1 MPEEGISLEPLE
13 KKFTELVEEVAEIS
27 KNLEVLSSIPS
38 IIEKVDGLE
47 SGIKDA
53 TSSGISVL
61 EKKIDDLQQY
71 VAGLSVLDE
80 RIQELSE
87 SFTETKEIVGI
98 IVRQLDDL
106 ERKYNKALDEI
117 TKAVQTI
124 AEYTEAD
131 IPEKPEEKP
140 SKKKE
145 KVKEKPSKK
154 KEKEKPAPELEEEA
168 PVSEEVTPETI
179 DGLMD
184 SLKKL
189 VKPQTEAK
197 VMAAALEQVRDQIPL
212 LIEGHTPVLFQF
224 GKLARELKSYP
235 PTATLNEN
243 DIARLNKDLRSW
255 ESKLKEI
262 AKSG

>member
-1 MPEEGISLEPLE
+1 L
-13 KKFTELVEEVAEIS
+13 K
-27 KNLEVLSSIPS
+27 VLSSIPG
-38 IIEKVDGLE
+38 IIEKVDEIGPVLKE
-47 SGIKDA
+47 A
-53 TSSGISVL
+53 TSSEIAVL
-61 EKKIDDLQQY
+61 EKKMDDLQQY

-124 AEYTEAD
+124 AKYTSA
-131 IPEKPEEKP
+131 EKAPDKL
-140 SKKKE
+140 SKTKE
-145 KVKEKPSKK
+145 KEKPSKK
-154 KEKEKPAPELEEEA
+154 KEKEKEKENEKEKSPEDTKEKGSTEIM
-168 PVSEEVTPETI
+168 PETI
-179 DGLMD
+179 DGLMK

-197 VMAAALEQVRDQIPL
+197 VMASALERVRDLIPP

-262 AKSG
+262 AKNG

>member
-1 MPEEGISLEPLE
+1 LPEESISLEPLE
-13 KKFTELVEEVAEIS
+13 KKLDKLVKEVAGIS
-27 KNLEVLSSIPS
+27 KSLEVVSSIPGV
-38 IIEKVDGLE
+38 IKKIDELEKALKE
-47 SGIKDA
+47 A
-53 TSSGISVL
+53 TSSEISVL

-80 RIQELSE
+80 RIEELSE

-117 TKAVQTI
+117 TKVMKTLTD
-124 AEYTEAD
+124 YTEVEET
-131 IPEKPEEKP
+131 EKTD
-140 SKKKE
+140 SKQDKKS
-145 KVKEKPSKK
+145 SKK
-154 KEKEKPAPELEEEA
+154 KEKEEEEKA
-168 PVSEEVTPETI
+168 PSETEEEGPSISEKLPDTI
-179 DGLMD
+179 DGLMEYL
-184 SLKKL
+184 LKL
-189 VKPQTEAK
+189 ANPQTDAK
-197 VMAAALEQVRDQIPL
+197 KMAVALELVRDQIPP

-255 ESKLKEI
+255 TTKLKEL